1 MENYILNRKI
11 IEIEKNKEYSFR
23 IPTLF
28 NAASCEFILEVP
40 EDQLKE
46 NLYVELA
53 MRNPL
58 EPSSNKLKL
67 VRTNLTHSVTKFRPR
82 DVQEIQACDYLLFAC
97 KANHSVQLALSIV
110 K

>member
-11 IEIEKNKEYSFR
+11 MEIEKNKEYSFK

-40 EDQLKE
+40 QDQLKE
-46 NLYVELA
+46 NLYVDLVI
-53 MRNPL
+53 RNPTKL
-58 EPSSNKLKL
+58 SPNNLKL
-67 VRTNLTHSVTKFRPR
+67 VRTNLTNNITKFRPG
-82 DVQEIQACDYLLFAC
+82 DVPEIDDSDYLLFAC
-97 KANHSVQLALSIV
+97 KANHSVQLALTIV